1 MWRLQPVSFV
11 IKKGRQRVWYMER
24 NEDTDR
30 INILPPQLMFP
41 SPDMLHQF
49 ECLCITTR
57 NLEKKIP
64 VYTDLEKFSVCN
76 F

>member
-1 MWRLQPVSFV
+1 
-11 IKKGRQRVWYMER
+11 MER

-30 INILPPQLMFP
+30 INILPSQLMFH

-64 VYTDLEKFSVCN
+64 VYTDLEKFSVYN